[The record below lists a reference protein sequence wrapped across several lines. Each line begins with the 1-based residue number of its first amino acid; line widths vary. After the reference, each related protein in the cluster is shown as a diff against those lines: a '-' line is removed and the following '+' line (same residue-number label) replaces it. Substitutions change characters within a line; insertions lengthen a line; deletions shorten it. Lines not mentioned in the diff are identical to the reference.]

1 VQPTVAVLVSST
13 GKNPNRDHEAMRSI
27 RELPLVAHSLVEGA
41 GHHIERVFLDGA
53 VEKFIRC
60 PMA

>member
-1 VQPTVAVLVSST
+1 MTCSV
-13 GKNPNRDHEAMRSI
+13 RS
-27 RELPLVAHSLVEGA
+27 RELPLVGRSLIEGA

-60 PMA
+60 PAA